1 MLWMNP
7 ANLALLEIREFSSL
21 NHNMTIYPLVGVT
34 LPLLVKPLQSAGSL
48 FATTEALVEGSPLT
62 SKGPTNPNLPIEATQ
77 PEEAPNSLPGLDYSA
92 ASGSS
97 GAVSTEAGILS
108 RYLMNWQNISSDKF
122 FLKVVSEGYKLQFI
136 DSYILSNSVLSFYSC
151 PIRCKA
157 IQDQIDSNL
166 SINAISK
173 VNPHPSQLLSRILL
187 VKKANGKNR
196 MIIDLSLLNL
206 RIHKNSFKMKYID
219 HIWKL
224 LEPNDFM
231 VSIDLADAFFSIPV
245 HDDYKKYLFQFQQSD
260 LSIQC
265 SSFWLN
271 QFSANIF

>member
-1 MLWMNP
+1 MAVPLRMLWTNP
-7 ANLALLEIREFSSL
+7 AKLALLGIREFSSL

-34 LPLLVKPLQSAGSL
+34 LPLLVKALQSADSL
-48 FATTEALVEGSPLT
+48 FVTTEALVEGSPLT

-77 PEEAPNSLPGLDYSA
+77 PEEAPNSLPGL
-92 ASGSS
+92 
-97 GAVSTEAGILS
+97 STEAGILS
-108 RYLMNWQNISSDKF
+108 RYLMNWQNISSNKF

-151 PIRCKA
+151 PIKCKA

-173 VNPHPSQLLSRILL
+173 VNPHSSQLISRILL

-206 RIHKNSFKMKYID
+206 RIHKNSFKRKYID

-231 VSIDLADAFFSIPV
+231 VTIDLADAFFSIPV